1 MIEQILAGD
10 KIAVVGL
17 GYVGLPL
24 ALSFSDHINV
34 IGYDLNDEKIK
45 KYNNQYNKPKLFFT
59 SDASELNDAICYIL
73 AIPTPVDE
81 NNQADIECL
90 KQATYS
96 VGKTLKKGNYVIYES
111 TVYPGLTEEICIPIL
126 EKTSGLKCPKG
137 FKVGYSPE
145 RINVGD
151 SVNTLETIT
160 KIISGIDDEAR
171 GEIQKLYS
179 IIIGDNTCLASSIRV
194 AEAAKILENTQR
206 DVNIAFV
213 NEMAMLFDR
222 MGIDILEVLKA
233 AGTKW
238 NFHHYYPGL
247 VGGHCIAVDPY
258 YLIEKAKEYNYVPQ
272 VVVNS
277 RLVNES
283 VPKFIT
289 QKIKEIIKDR
299 NKNVKNQKILVLGY
313 TFRENID
320 DIRNTKVE
328 DLILNLQSEDM
339 DVSVA
344 DPYVETEI
352 LQKSTKANVVD
363 YNSYCEYDILVLA
376 VSHDEFKNISL
387 EKFHEKNKDG
397 IIIDIKNYFNKDE
410 IENLGI
416 DYWRF

>member
-1 MIEQILAGD
+1 MFETSNI
-10 KIAVVGL
+10 
-17 GYVGLPL
+17 
-24 ALSFSDHINV
+24 FSWQN
-34 IGYDLNDEKIK
+34 
-45 KYNNQYNKPKLFFT
+45 
-59 SDASELNDAICYIL
+59 S
-73 AIPTPVDE
+73 
-81 NNQADIECL
+81 
-90 KQATYS
+90 
-96 VGKTLKKGNYVIYES
+96 KKGNYVIYES

-126 EKTSGLKCPKG
+126 EKTSGLKCPKD

>member
-1 MIEQILAGD
+1 M
-10 KIAVVGL
+10 
-17 GYVGLPL
+17 
-24 ALSFSDHINV
+24 
-34 IGYDLNDEKIK
+34 
-45 KYNNQYNKPKLFFT
+45 
-59 SDASELNDAICYIL
+59 
-73 AIPTPVDE
+73 
-81 NNQADIECL
+81 
-90 KQATYS
+90 
-96 VGKTLKKGNYVIYES
+96 
-111 TVYPGLTEEICIPIL
+111 
-126 EKTSGLKCPKG
+126 
-137 FKVGYSPE
+137 
-145 RINVGD
+145 
-151 SVNTLETIT
+151 
-160 KIISGIDDEAR
+160 
-171 GEIQKLYS
+171 
-179 IIIGDNTCLASSIRV
+179 
-194 AEAAKILENTQR
+194 
-206 DVNIAFV
+206 
-213 NEMAMLFDR
+213 
-222 MGIDILEVLKA
+222 
-233 AGTKW
+233 
-238 NFHHYYPGL
+238 
-247 VGGHCIAVDPY
+247 
-258 YLIEKAKEYNYVPQ
+258 IEKAKEYNYVPQ